1 MARSTTASST
11 SAWPRP
17 CTEPA
22 LRNRFLTRKAAPGS
36 LGVVL
41 ALGTTQTLAWASS
54 TYLPAILA
62 TPMARDLG
70 ISRATVFAAF
80 SVSLLVMAAA
90 GPAVGRAIDKAGGR
104 HMLMVSN
111 VVLAMGL
118 ALLGSTQNLAML
130 FAAWCILGAGMAM
143 GLYDAAFAALVRLYG
158 QDARKPITGITLIA
172 GFASTVGWPLS
183 AYLDAQIGWRGA
195 CFVWAALHLVLALP
209 MNWRLIPAVSAPPPE
224 PAGAAPEAGADAQ
237 GAAKAA
243 PASASLAGKV
253 HAAETVARRS
263 AQRRTQFFWLG
274 VYFATTAF
282 VTSAYAA
289 HLPGLLTAMG
299 AGAAGAVLAASLLGP
314 AQVAARLAEFGV
326 ISRFHVHALTTARA
340 ATALHPLAVVVLLLF
355 TAVSAGAPG
364 WAVAT
369 AAVFAVLHGAGN
381 GMITIAKGTL
391 PLALFGSAGYGL
403 TQGWLGVGARI
414 TQAAAPYA
422 SGLVL
427 EVLGGRAFLW
437 LSGVIAALSLG
448 SLYMLRP
455 PAVEQE

>member
-1 MARSTTASST
+1 MTNTV
-11 SAWPRP
+11 
-17 CTEPA
+17 
-22 LRNRFLTRKAAPGS
+22 APKS

-62 TPMARDLG
+62 TPIARDLDT
-70 ISRATVFAAF
+70 SRATVFAAF

-90 GPAVGRAIDKAGGR
+90 GPTVGRAIDKAGGR
-104 HMLMVSN
+104 QMLMVSN
-111 VVLAMGL
+111 VVLAIGL
-118 ALLGSTQNLAML
+118 ALLGSTQNLGML

-183 AYLDAQIGWRGA
+183 AFLDAQIGWRGA
-195 CFVWAALHLVLALP
+195 CYVWAALHLLLALP
-209 MNWRLIPAVSAPPPE
+209 MNWRLIPAVSATPPPSGSK
-224 PAGAAPEAGADAQ
+224 PA
-237 GAAKAA
+237 AA
-243 PASASLAGKV
+243 PATPTLPDKV
-253 HAAETVARRS
+253 AAAETYARRS
-263 AQRRTQFFWLG
+263 AQRRTQFFWLS

-289 HLPGLLTAMG
+289 HLPGLLTVMG
-299 AGAAGAVLAASLLGP
+299 AGTAGAVLAAALLGP

-326 ISRFHVHALTTARA
+326 ISRFRVHALTTARV
-340 ATALHPLAVVVLLLF
+340 ATALHPLAVVLLLLGASV
-355 TAVSAGAPG
+355 TAGVPG
-364 WAVAT
+364 WAVAM
-369 AAVFAVLHGAGN
+369 AAVFAFVHGAGN

-414 TQAAAPYA
+414 TQAGAPYA
-422 SGLVL
+422 SGVVL
-427 EVLGGRAFLW
+427 ELLGGRAFLW
-437 LSGVIAALSLG
+437 LSGVIAAISLV
-448 SLYMLRP
+448 SLYMLHP
-455 PAVEQE
+455 QADD